1 MSALPSKR
9 TAGRGGAAWPT
20 PTLCLCHVRALVPR
34 GVHKRA
40 SLAKSSQHAEHLR
53 ARQPMDGTWDVAN
66 ERFTH
71 PKQIK
76 TNALEIKLAGAC
88 WQGCHRTQRSH
99 ADYTT
104 LFQALLVPSRSDV
117 TRQALS
123 GFSQTTQVPE
133 GFHLPRGQVWAST
146 DPCPKYL
153 GPCRH
158 ELGPVTTCQESRCT
172 RPSVQPPA
180 RLEDKPVV
188 APLSTTTVAVPSA
201 PKVVAKAADAHPI
214 TCLSSLWPRL
224 GAHTACL
231 QRLGRTCQGLTCLGR
246 NQLHHVLQVD
256 SLDNAVQGPGE
267 P

>member
-1 MSALPSKR
+1 MSSRSGSNPDPPPSPITPREGRLPFGHVCWAGPFARSGRQMSALPSKR

-20 PTLCLCHVRALVPR
+20 PTLCICHVRALVPR

-53 ARQPMDGTWDVAN
+53 ARQPMDGTWDVTK

-71 PKQIK
+71 PQQIK
-76 TNALEIKLAGAC
+76 TNALVIELAGAC

-104 LFQALLVPSRSDV
+104 LFQALLAPSRSDV

-133 GFHLPRGQVWAST
+133 GFHLPHGQVWAST
-146 DPCPKYL
+146 DPCPKNL

-158 ELGPVTTCQESRCT
+158 
-172 RPSVQPPA
+172 
-180 RLEDKPVV
+180 
-188 APLSTTTVAVPSA
+188 
-201 PKVVAKAADAHPI
+201 
-214 TCLSSLWPRL
+214 
-224 GAHTACL
+224 
-231 QRLGRTCQGLTCLGR
+231 
-246 NQLHHVLQVD
+246 
-256 SLDNAVQGPGE
+256 
-267 P
+267 